1 MAGKT
6 STSPRRSTVVTDRSE
21 LGHPDATSLTR
32 ADLSVA
38 DSRRGYLLSTEIGW
52 NQTEADW
59 TYMLA
64 NGPGIGLTDPDGK
77 LVASAIALPY
87 GAFGWVCMVLV
98 APDWRRLGLATDLMN
113 GVIEL
118 LQADDIVPGLDAT
131 PAGREVYRRI
141 GFVDVYGLER
151 FVAEKAVLT
160 ASLPAGTEIRPL
172 TLADMDAVILF
183 DAPVFAGD
191 RATLLRHLQTRE
203 PARAMGAWKD
213 GSLTGFALARDGRTW
228 TQIGPV
234 IAADE
239 DTAKALMAAAAN
251 AGTGPDALLI
261 DAMEYHT
268 GYVDWLKAGGFEFQ
282 RPYIRML
289 HGTDQPMDRKEM
301 VFSPAG
307 PELG

>member
-1 MAGKT
+1 M
-6 STSPRRSTVVTDRSE
+6 P
-21 LGHPDATSLTR
+21 TSLTR

-64 NGPGIGLTDPDGK
+64 NGPGIGTDRSGRQ
-77 LVASAIALPY
+77 ACRIGYCLPY

-151 FVAEKAVLT
+151 FVAEKAVLS

-172 TLADMDAVILF
+172 TLADMDAVTCLTPRF
-183 DAPVFAGD
+183 LP
-191 RATLLRHLQTRE
+191 ATAQPFCAICKPE
-203 PARAMGAWKD
+203 NPPARWVPGKD

>member
-1 MAGKT
+1 MDRADQDRADTNK
-6 STSPRRSTVVTDRSE
+6 PDVTR
-21 LGHPDATSLTR
+21 LVR

-38 DSRRGYLLSTEIGW
+38 DAPRGYLLSTEIGW

-59 TYMLA
+59 SYMLA
-64 NGPGIGLTDPDGK
+64 NGPGIGLTDPHGK

-87 GAFGWVCMVLV
+87 GQFGWVCMVLV

-113 GVIEL
+113 GVIAL
-118 LQADDIVPGLDAT
+118 LQADGIVPGLDAT

-151 FVAEKAVLT
+151 LVAERAVLAAT
-160 ASLPAGTEIRPL
+160 PPAGTEIRPL
-172 TLADMDAVILF
+172 TEADMDAVAAF
-183 DAPVFAGD
+183 DAPIFAGD
-191 RATLLRHLQTRE
+191 RAALLRHLQGRE
-203 PARAMGAWKD
+203 PGRAMGAWKA
-213 GSLTGFALARDGRTW
+213 GALTGFALARDGRTW

-234 IAADE
+234 IAAE
-239 DTAKALMAAAAN
+239 ENTAKALVAAAAN
-251 AGTGPDALLI
+251 GGSGSNGLLI
-261 DAMEYHT
+261 DAMDYHD
-268 GYVDWLKAGGFEFQ
+268 GYLDWLKAGGFEFQ

-289 HGTDQPMDRKEM
+289 HGSDRPLDRKAR

>member
-1 MAGKT
+1 MA
-6 STSPRRSTVVTDRSE
+6 P
-21 LGHPDATSLTR
+21 PDTTPPDVASLFR

-38 DSRRGYLLSTEIGW
+38 DAERGYLLSTEIGW
-52 NQTEADW
+52 NQTQADW
-59 TYMLA
+59 SYMLE
-64 NGPGIGLTDPDGK
+64 NGPGIGLTDRQGK

-87 GAFGWVCMVLV
+87 GQFGWVCMVLV

-113 GVIEL
+113 AVIEI
-118 LQADDIVPGLDAT
+118 LQADGIVPGLDAT

-151 FVAEKAVLT
+151 MVAERATLT
-160 ASLPAGTEIRPL
+160 ALPPAGTDIRPL
-172 TLADMDAVILF
+172 TEADMDAVAAF

-191 RATLLRHLQTRE
+191 RAALLHHLRRRE
-203 PARAMGAWKD
+203 PSRAMGAWKD
-213 GSLTGFALARDGRTW
+213 NTLTGFALARDGRIW

-234 IAADE
+234 IAGEEA
-239 DTAKALMAAAAN
+239 TAKALVATAAN
-251 AGTGPDALLI
+251 AGSGPDALLI
-261 DAMEYHT
+261 DAMDYHG
-268 GYVDWLKAGGFEFQ
+268 GYLDWLKAGGFEFQ

-289 HGTDQPMDRKEM
+289 HGSDRPLDKKER

>member
-1 MAGKT
+1 M
-6 STSPRRSTVVTDRSE
+6 
-21 LGHPDATSLTR
+21 ATSDRDPSDVQSLKR

-38 DSRRGYLLSTEIGW
+38 DAGRGYLLSTEIGW

-59 TYMLA
+59 SYMLA
-64 NGPGIGLTDPDGK
+64 NGPGIGLTDSHGK

-87 GAFGWVCMVLV
+87 GRFGWVCMVLV

-113 GVIEL
+113 GVIEM
-118 LQADDIVPGLDAT
+118 LQADGVVPGLDAT

-151 FVAEKAVLT
+151 LVAEH
-160 ASLPAGTEIRPL
+160 ASLAASPPPGTDIRPL
-172 TLADMDAVILF
+172 SEADMDAVAAF

-191 RATLLRHLQTRE
+191 RAALLRHLHGRE
-203 PARAMGAWKD
+203 PARATGAWKE
-213 GSLTGFALARDGRTW
+213 GALTGFALARDGRTW

-234 IAADE
+234 IAAEE
-239 DTAKALMAAAAN
+239 DTAKALVAAAAN
-251 AGTGPDALLI
+251 AGSGPDALLI
-261 DAMEYHT
+261 DAMDYHD
-268 GYVDWLKAGGFEFQ
+268 GYLDWLKAGGFEFQ

-289 HGTDQPMDRKEM
+289 HGSDQPLDRKEM
-301 VFSPAG
+301 VFSPSG

>member
-1 MAGKT
+1 M
-6 STSPRRSTVVTDRSE
+6 DR
-21 LGHPDATSLTR
+21 PDVSNLVR

-38 DSRRGYLLSTEIGW
+38 DAQRGYLLSTEIGW

-59 TYMLA
+59 SYMLA
-64 NGPGIGLTDPDGK
+64 NGPGIGLTDGNGK

-87 GAFGWVCMVLV
+87 GQFGWVCMVLV
-98 APDWRRLGLATDLMN
+98 AADWRRLGLATDLMN

-118 LQADDIVPGLDAT
+118 LQADGVVPGLDAT

-151 FVAEKAVLT
+151 LVADRAVLI
-160 ASLPAGTEIRPL
+160 AAPAEDAEIRPL
-172 TLADMDAVILF
+172 TESDMDAVAAF
-183 DAPVFAGD
+183 DAPIFAGD
-191 RATLLRHLQTRE
+191 RSALLRHLQTRE
-203 PARAMGAWKD
+203 PARAMGAWKGD
-213 GSLTGFALARDGRTW
+213 TLTGFALARDGRTW

-234 IAADE
+234 IATE
-239 DTAKALMAAAAN
+239 QETAKALVAAAAN
-251 AGTGPDALLI
+251 AGSGPDALLI
-261 DAMEYHT
+261 DAMDYHT
-268 GYVDWLKAGGFEFQ
+268 DYLDWLKTGGFEFQ

-289 HGTDQPMDRKEM
+289 HGSDQPLDRKDY